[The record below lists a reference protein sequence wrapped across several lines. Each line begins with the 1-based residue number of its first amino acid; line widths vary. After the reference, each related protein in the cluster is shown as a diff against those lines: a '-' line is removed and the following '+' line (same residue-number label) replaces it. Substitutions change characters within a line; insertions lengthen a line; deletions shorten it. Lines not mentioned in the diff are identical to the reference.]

1 MDVKIFESGLSNTK
15 VIALLG
21 EHLEGM
27 TSHSPPESI
36 HALDLNALSA
46 KDITFWTAWDGES
59 LLGCGALKE
68 LDPEHGEI
76 KSMRTSDEHL
86 GKGVATAILRH
97 IMGESRKRLYK
108 RLSLETGSGAA
119 FESAHAL
126 YKKFGFDYC
135 GPFGDY
141 RADSFSRCMTLEL
154 SDVFEEMRT
163 S

>member
-1 MDVKIFESGLSNTK
+1 VNVRIIEDGLSSAK
-15 VIALLG
+15 VAALLG

-27 TSHSPPESI
+27 ANHSPPESI
-36 HALDLNALSA
+36 HALDIDALRSN
-46 KDITFWTAWDGES
+46 DITFWTAWDGED

-68 LDPEHGEI
+68 LAPGHGEI
-76 KSMRTSDEHL
+76 KSMRTASLHL
-86 GKGVATAILRH
+86 GKGVATAILKH
-97 IMGESRKRLYK
+97 ILDESRRRSYS
-108 RLSLETGSGAA
+108 RLSLETGSGWA
-119 FESAHAL
+119 FAPALAL

-154 SDVFEEMRT
+154 SDAFKEMHT